1 MNLKESIAAEVDVL
15 LLDTLVETARTHTM
29 TPEERE
35 AQRRSFVHGTVAMSN
50 PEVTR
55 EMVDDVGD
63 EMAAAPAKRWVD
75 SWWAVSVAL
84 LVLAAFFALV
94 YSVAPNGARE
104 HVEVAK

>member
-1 MNLKESIAAEVDVL
+1 MKRVSYTSAEVEAL
-15 LLDTLVETARTHTM
+15 IMGALAGARPM
-29 TPEERE
+29 TPEECE
-35 AQRRSFVHGTVAMSN
+35 AQRRSFVHGTVAMS
-50 PEVTR
+50 TR

-104 HVEVAK
+104 HVEVPK

>member
-1 MNLKESIAAEVDVL
+1 MKRVSYTAAEVEA
-15 LLDTLVETARTHTM
+15 LVMGALAGASAM

-55 EMVDDVGD
+55 EMVDEVVE
-63 EMAAAPAKRWVD
+63 EMPREAPAKRWVD

-104 HVEVAK
+104 HVEVPK